1 MLSTVF
7 TKLLTSWTHHHVIGY
22 CQKHS
27 TQKFS
32 KNGFISILI
41 FYGYEVLVQQHKHDQ
56 SHFHNWI
63 NFLFFIY
70 LVLKF
75 LYHRSNYLVALV
87 STYPSHEVAKRFLEH
102 GSVNRLRSKAQ
113 TKRWSAIHTQVGST
127 EQERARGTLL
137 PFAQNYPCDHSHAH
151 VTRLSGRPYPDPHLS
166 GAWRVP
172 RAVYF
177 HMRAAACA
185 R

>member
-1 MLSTVF
+1 MKERSMWLWIDNTLCTRTTACVPPTHTHSGSTYIGELWHCVSFDGVIFLLQLFLDLCHTLRDVLVLSKQKTTTTGNNIIMLSTVF

-63 NFLFFIY
+63 NFLLFLIY
-70 LVLKF
+70 
-75 LYHRSNYLVALV
+75 
-87 STYPSHEVAKRFLEH
+87 T
-102 GSVNRLRSKAQ
+102 
-113 TKRWSAIHTQVGST
+113 
-127 EQERARGTLL
+127 
-137 PFAQNYPCDHSHAH
+137 
-151 VTRLSGRPYPDPHLS
+151 
-166 GAWRVP
+166 
-172 RAVYF
+172 
-177 HMRAAACA
+177 
-185 R
+185 